1 MEKALDTPSNVMI
14 YKQHWDY
21 YAKTPGLLDKLKTD
35 QPVQHHLLQHFRQ
48 NFWHLVENLE
58 KLKAD
63 PEPQQQQQQQQ
74 IENQHQ
80 QQQQHHA
87 GYGGQEQTSDYLR
100 PSSGMDSL
108 RDSASFG
115 RQFGAD
121 ESSIQRE
128 MESYQHDP
136 SMMTPSPVLPER
148 LTPLMFSRPHV
159 CARMSA
165 SGLLVKVEP
174 NNPRV
179 SVRESTNCFMFAFDI
194 FYDDVL

>member
-1 MEKALDTPSNVMI
+1 MYSSFIPTFVFLVQIKSAVAEMEKALDTPSNVMI

-21 YAKTPGLLDKLKTD
+21 YARTPGLLDKLKTD

-58 KLKAD
+58 KLKPD
-63 PEPQQQQQQQQ
+63 PEPQQQ
-74 IENQHQ
+74 IENQ
-80 QQQQHHA
+80 QQQQHS
-87 GYGGQEQTSDYLR
+87 GYGGQEQPSDYLR
-100 PSSGMDSL
+100 PGSGL
-108 RDSASFG
+108 DSASFG

-128 MESYQHDP
+128 MESYHHHSATDHR
-136 SMMTPSPVLPER
+136 TPSPVLPER

-179 SVRESTNCFMFAFDI
+179 SILSRK
-194 FYDDVL
+194 